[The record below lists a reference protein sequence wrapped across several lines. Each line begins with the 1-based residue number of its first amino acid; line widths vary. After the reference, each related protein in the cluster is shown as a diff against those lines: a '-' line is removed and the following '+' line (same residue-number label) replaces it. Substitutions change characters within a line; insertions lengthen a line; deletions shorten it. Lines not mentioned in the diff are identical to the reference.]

1 MTVVSTIDLW
11 LVEGASVGTL
21 AFSVVPT
28 LMLPDGVITGAFVPE
43 VLPGAM
49 VISFSI
55 VAALVATTRG
65 PLVALLVAG
74 NMVWG

>member
-21 AFSVVPT
+21 VFGVVPT
-28 LMLPDGVITGAFVPE
+28 LMLPDGVIRGAFLPE
-43 VLPGAM
+43 VSPGVM
-49 VISFSI
+49 VTSG
-55 VAALVATTRG
+55 VTVTALVATTRG
-65 PLVALLVAG
+65 PPVPLLVAG